1 MRQVAHTAARQNQKR
16 WSRTTTPAKQ
26 FIERLQRS
34 LPFDTSAPQS
44 TTLMTLFDRDF
55 RGGDG
60 IHAEKGPAILPNHAK
75 KGPMRMVW
83 GGLGIFPTSC
93 RTSQHRADP
102 RRYVWGEWAIFPAFH
117 HETRVCQTQHTLHGR
132 SPNPTTMTK
141 RQIGNAVVCTPLP
154 SRNTREPCHA
164 GTTPRILSSPNLH
177 VPGPCGARDRP
188 LTSPN
193 PSTAHHRHSPARVHA
208 WKYITGPSKRSPI
221 RKKRKNAQHCQ
232 NTPAT
237 GQLIEQPSAFTAAMY
252 TDDLSVYHG
261 PIKLYIITIPEC
273 ICSISL
279 LAWRSTPSVSSD
291 LGDPHLLVT
300 WSRTCSIKR
309 PHTMLSGSPQIH
321 WKTLAASA
329 ICVGRI
335 GYLSHILPGDD
346 ETRVCQT
353 QHTLHSRSPNPTTLT
368 KWSSAP
374 TRHGGSACTRVSDS
388 RCQDAMSLF
397 SKPAVTVSVYGTAV

>member
-117 HETRVCQTQHTLHGR
+117 HETRVCQTQHTLH
-132 SPNPTTMTK
+132 
-141 RQIGNAVVCTPLP
+141 
-154 SRNTREPCHA
+154 
-164 GTTPRILSSPNLH
+164 
-177 VPGPCGARDRP
+177 
-188 LTSPN
+188 
-193 PSTAHHRHSPARVHA
+193 
-208 WKYITGPSKRSPI
+208 
-221 RKKRKNAQHCQ
+221 
-232 NTPAT
+232 
-237 GQLIEQPSAFTAAMY
+237 
-252 TDDLSVYHG
+252 
-261 PIKLYIITIPEC
+261 
-273 ICSISL
+273 
-279 LAWRSTPSVSSD
+279 
-291 LGDPHLLVT
+291 
-300 WSRTCSIKR
+300 
-309 PHTMLSGSPQIH
+309 
-321 WKTLAASA
+321 
-329 ICVGRI
+329 
-335 GYLSHILPGDD
+335 
-346 ETRVCQT
+346 
-353 QHTLHSRSPNPTTLT
+353 SRSPNPTTLT